1 MLFLISA
8 YPYMVTAASLST
20 SSLSAIAAG
29 GYDGVAVIVDWIALG
44 FLLIYAL
51 FKCGGWAKEILG
63 G

>member
-1 MLFLISA
+1 
-8 YPYMVTAASLST
+8 MVTAASLST